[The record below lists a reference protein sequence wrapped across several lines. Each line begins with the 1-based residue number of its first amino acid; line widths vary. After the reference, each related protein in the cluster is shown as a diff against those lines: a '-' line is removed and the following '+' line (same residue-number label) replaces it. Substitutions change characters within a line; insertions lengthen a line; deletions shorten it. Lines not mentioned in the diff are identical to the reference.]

1 MNPGALNEEERFLA
15 AHISDLQ
22 RLSVKSGVPRFSAFL
37 NEREAV
43 VAARAVKGK
52 PEFFGGYDGA
62 ARTVC
67 GFFEDTYAEEMPHN
81 ELFPVRAVTFSFR
94 ECDKPA
100 HRDFL
105 GALLALGIKRE
116 LLGDILVAEG
126 YAVVFCHETAEDM
139 IYHVDKVGRVGVSA
153 VRGVAKPLPEIK
165 TKKIDAS
172 VSSLRLDCIV
182 SAAVNVSREKSSAL
196 IKSGQVNA
204 DFLPC
209 LNVSEELSEGTIISV
224 RGSGR
229 YKLSGISGET
239 RRGRLRVIIEKFI

>member
-22 RLSVKSGVPRFSAFL
+22 RLSAKSGVPRFSAFL

-43 VAARAVKGK
+43 VAARAVKGR

-67 GFFEDTYAEEMPHN
+67 GFFEDTYAEEMPHE

-94 ECDKPA
+94 ERDNPT

-116 LLGDILVAEG
+116 LLGDILVAED
-126 YAVVFCHETAEDM
+126 YAVVF
-139 IYHVDKVGRVGVSA
+139 
-153 VRGVAKPLPEIK
+153 
-165 TKKIDAS
+165 
-172 VSSLRLDCIV
+172 
-182 SAAVNVSREKSSAL
+182 
-196 IKSGQVNA
+196 
-204 DFLPC
+204 F
-209 LNVSEELSEGTIISV
+209 
-224 RGSGR
+224 
-229 YKLSGISGET
+229 
-239 RRGRLRVIIEKFI
+239 F